1 MSIGIDKLKSSYGG
15 TKFKEERG
23 SLENSHLV
31 DSIFLHWQCAQRG
44 GIVFE

>member
-1 MSIGIDKLKSSYGG
+1 MSVDKLKISYGG
-15 TKFKEERG
+15 IKFKEEIG

-31 DSIFLHWQCAQRG
+31 VSILLHWQCAQRG